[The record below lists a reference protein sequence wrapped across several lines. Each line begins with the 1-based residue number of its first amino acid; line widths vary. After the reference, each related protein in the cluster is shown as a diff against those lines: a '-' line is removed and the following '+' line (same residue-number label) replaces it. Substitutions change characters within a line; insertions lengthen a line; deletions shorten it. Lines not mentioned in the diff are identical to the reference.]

1 MTENDLQKSI
11 EKASILLASGEF
23 NKAYTAYKRIVKDND
38 KSAEAYFGLA
48 ESSLAIPKLTV
59 QEIASSYQKA
69 CDLDLN
75 NPLYLATYGNF
86 CFENG
91 ILKKAEEC
99 FQKAAEI
106 DEENASVY
114 LSDLATGYFHSAKN
128 FKDHYPGMKDDDIL
142 ATAMKYILMAFD
154 LSPQKAK
161 EIMDRL

>member
-1 MTENDLQKSI
+1 MTDNDIQKKL

-23 NKAYTAYKRIVKDND
+23 NKAYNLYKKIVKEND
-38 KSAEAYFGLA
+38 SSSEAYFGLA

-69 CDLDLN
+69 CDLDPD

-91 ILKKAEEC
+91 ILKKAEDC
-99 FQKAAEI
+99 FQKASMV
-106 DEENASVY
+106 DEENASIY

-128 FKDHYPGMKDDDIL
+128 YQDHYPGMTYDDIL
-142 ATAMKYILMAFD
+142 ITSMKYILMAFD
-154 LSPQKAK
+154 LSSEKAK
-161 EIMDRL
+161 EIIDNL